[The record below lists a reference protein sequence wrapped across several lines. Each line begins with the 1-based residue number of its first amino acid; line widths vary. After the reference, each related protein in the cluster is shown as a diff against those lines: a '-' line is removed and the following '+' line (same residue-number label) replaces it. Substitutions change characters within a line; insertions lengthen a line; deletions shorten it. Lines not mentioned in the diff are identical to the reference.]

1 MNDRY
6 RHILKIV
13 RNMRIEKNRNGEILN
28 ENEREALRYIIKH
41 PQCILNDVV
50 WYLNVNKALVSRI
63 CKKLNELGYIAI
75 NSGNDKRKKYLMATK
90 LGQEYKE
97 KSQNFEHKYFLELF
111 QGIDDKKLEVFFD
124 VLEVL
129 YLRSKKRRKEYES
142 NALR

>member
-63 CKKLNELGYIAI
+63 CKKLNELGYITI
-75 NSGNDKRKKYLMATK
+75 NSGDDKRKKYLMTTK

-111 QGIDDKKLEVFFD
+111 QGIDEKKLEVFFD

-142 NALR
+142 NAIR